1 MKHVALALGVFFAAC
16 TGGSTPAPAGRVA
29 VAETAAVDAAGALPA
44 GVTDAMVA
52 EGQAVFAGPG
62 VCAACHGADG
72 TGAIG
77 PNLVDSEWLIG
88 DGSYEALV
96 ETITNG
102 VPASQATFRRGAVMP
117 PRGGG
122 AINEAQIRAVAAFV
136 WTLSH

>member
-1 MKHVALALGVFFAAC
+1 MKRISLAFGVLLAAC
-16 TGGSTPAPAGRVA
+16 TGGSTPAPADMMA
-29 VAETAAVDAAGALPA
+29 VPETAAMNAAPALPA
-44 GVTDAMVA
+44 SVTDAMIA

-72 TGAIG
+72 SGGIG
-77 PNLVDSEWLIG
+77 PNIADDEWLIG
-88 DGSYEALV
+88 DGTYEELV
-96 ETITNG
+96 ERITVG

-122 AINEAQIRAVAAFV
+122 AITEAQIRSVAAFV